1 MTSLEETV
9 VRSIARAKVK
19 GDVDWGM
26 FGYGWVTSTPDS
38 GVYGR

>member
-9 VRSIARAKVK
+9 VRPIARAKVK

-26 FGYGWVTSTPDS
+26 FGYWGSPSVNAC
-38 GVYGR
+38 VFY